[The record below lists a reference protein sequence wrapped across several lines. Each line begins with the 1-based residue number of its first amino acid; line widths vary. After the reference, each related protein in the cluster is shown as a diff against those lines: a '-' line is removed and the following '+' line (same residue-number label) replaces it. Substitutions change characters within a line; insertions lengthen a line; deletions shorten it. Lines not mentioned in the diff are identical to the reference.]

1 MPIKKLASR
10 IYELGFRI
18 RHGVAVSNRK
28 YETMVGRITV
38 IGETFSAMPDREFR
52 KAAEAVRSWCTD
64 RSHEKDATLRALAIA
79 REAAFRT
86 TGLRPYDVQLLAA
99 LALNDKKCVEM
110 YTGEGKTLA
119 AALTVCLQAFA
130 GKGVHVLTFNDY
142 LAERDARWMGPLFEL
157 FDLSVGFICQ
167 GMTTQQRRDAYA
179 CDITY
184 VTAREAGFDYLRDQN
199 CEDKSDRVQRGFHFA
214 IVDEADSTLIDE
226 ARIPLVLAVEDER
239 DDTNLYDVAKLVQS
253 LRPGYDYRVQGDGR
267 NSSFTEQG
275 ILQLEQTLN
284 CGPLHSEEN
293 VGRLSR
299 MNVALHAQVLLH
311 RDIDYIVRD
320 GSIELIDEF
329 TGRVADNRRWPG
341 GIQAALEAKEGLE
354 IQPQGRILNS
364 ITMQY
369 FLELYSG
376 LAGMSG
382 TAQESTGEL
391 DEFYDLKVVVVPPNR
406 PWIRVDHPDR
416 IFATREAKF
425 AAIVDEVKTEYTRR
439 RPVLVGTASVG
450 ESEYLADMLRQ
461 HGVEC
466 RVLNA
471 ANDYDEAEIV
481 AEAGALGAV
490 TISTNMAGRG
500 TDIKLGGSDERDRD
514 AVVGLGGL
522 YVIGTN
528 RHESRRIDNQLRGRS
543 GRQGDPGESR
553 FFISLQDDLLSRFGI
568 KDFAAATGS
577 DVDGS
582 INNPEV
588 GKKLAHLQRIIEGQ
602 SFDIRRMLRKY
613 AFLLERQRREI
624 CQLRDNLIERAT
636 VPTYTRDVVPE
647 FYRELVTTW
656 GEPHINEIESR
667 VALRHIERC
676 WSEHLDH
683 AGEIRD
689 NIHLVSLGGFNAF
702 DEFNRE
708 MNREF
713 RLLNKTIDE
722 RVVQTMKTATITDDG
737 IDLEKEGL
745 KAPSSTWTYMITD
758 NPKGGVLNQLTKG
771 IVRLAKGWFR

>member
-1 MPIKKLASR
+1 MPIKKLASW
-10 IYELGFRI
+10 IYKLGFRI

-28 YETMVGRITV
+28 YEAVVAQVSGLADRFSSLSDEELKQAALAARRGYSDSASKTATIETV
-38 IGETFSAMPDREFR
+38 
-52 KAAEAVRSWCTD
+52 
-64 RSHEKDATLRALAIA
+64 AIA

-142 LAERDARWMGPLFEL
+142 LAERDAGWMGPLFEF
-157 FDLSVGFICQ
+157 FDLSVGFVQQ

-184 VTAREAGFDYLRDQN
+184 VTAKEAGFDYLRDQN
-199 CEDKSDRVQRGFHFA
+199 CEDKDDRVQRGFHFA
-214 IVDEADSTLIDE
+214 IVDEADSSLIDE

-239 DDTNLYDVAKLVQS
+239 DDTDLYDVANLVRS
-253 LRPGYDYRVQGDGR
+253 LRPGHDHQVQGDGR

-293 VGRLSR
+293 VGLLSR
-299 MNVALHAQVLLH
+299 LNVALHAQVLLH

-320 GSIELIDEF
+320 GAIELIDEF

-369 FLELYSG
+369 FLELYDS

-416 IFATREAKF
+416 VFATREAKF
-425 AAIVDEVKTEYTRR
+425 AAMVDEIKTEHARR
-439 RPVLVGTASVG
+439 RPVLVGTASVS

-514 AVVGLGGL
+514 AVVALGGL

-553 FFISLQDDLLSRFGI
+553 FFISLEDDLLSRFGI
-568 KDFAAATGS
+568 RDFASETEPEA
-577 DVDGS
+577 DGS
-582 INNPEV
+582 VNDPQV

-624 CQLRDNLIERAT
+624 CQLRDDLIERAT

-647 FYRELVTTW
+647 FYRDLATRW
-656 GEPHINEIESR
+656 GEPRINEIESR

-713 RLLNKTIDE
+713 RLLNKTIAE
-722 RVVQTMKTATITDDG
+722 RIVQTMKTATITADG

-771 IVRLAKGWFR
+771 IVRLVKGWFQ